1 MHLKISKWRECSVC
15 STKIKFIQ
23 FVNDSNT
30 EVDKYQIIHVG
41 VGFHEYFRH
50 TNLRFCGI
58 TYKDD
63 TFYIFWDSPHDYYSD
78 GFTWDDESFIV
89 YQHTIYTDLKQLAL
103 KLVNDANERD
113 IDEALG

>member
-1 MHLKISKWRECSVC
+1 MC
-15 STKIKFIQ
+15 STKIKFMQIIRES
-23 FVNDSNT
+23 DT
-30 EVDKYQIIHVG
+30 EFDKYQIIHVG
-41 VGFHEYFRH
+41 VGSHQYFRH
-50 TNLRFCGI
+50 TDIQFNGI
-58 TYKDD
+58 IYKDD

-78 GFTWDDESFIV
+78 AFKWDDESFIV

>member
-1 MHLKISKWRECSVC
+1 MC
-15 STKIKFIQ
+15 STKIKFMQIIKET
-23 FVNDSNT
+23 NI

-41 VGFHEYFRH
+41 VGSHQYYRH
-50 TNLRFCGI
+50 TDIQFNGI
-58 TYKDD
+58 IYKDD

-78 GFTWDDESFIV
+78 AFTWDNESFIV

>member
-1 MHLKISKWRECSVC
+1 MR
-15 STKIKFIQ
+15 STKIKFMQ
-23 FVNDSNT
+23 FVNDPNI

-41 VGFHEYFRH
+41 VGSHEYFRH
-50 TNLRFCGI
+50 TDLRFCDL

-78 GFTWDDESFIV
+78 AFTWDDESFIV

-103 KLVNDANERD
+103 KLTNDANERD

>member
-1 MHLKISKWRECSVC
+1 MC
-15 STKIKFIQ
+15 STRIKFIQ

-63 TFYIFWDSPHDYYSD
+63 IFYIFWDSPHDYYSD
-78 GFTWDDESFIV
+78 GFIWDDESFIV

>member
-1 MHLKISKWRECSVC
+1 MC
-15 STKIKFIQ
+15 STKIKFMKFI
-23 FVNDSNT
+23 T
-30 EVDKYQIIHVG
+30 ELDNPYDKYQIIHVG
-41 VGFHEYFRH
+41 VGSHQYYRH
-50 TNLRFCGI
+50 TDIQFNGI
-58 TYKDD
+58 IYKDD

-78 GFTWDDESFIV
+78 AFTWDDESFIV

>member
-15 STKIKFIQ
+15 STKIKFMQ

-50 TNLRFCGI
+50 TDLRFCGI

>member
-1 MHLKISKWRECSVC
+1 MY
-15 STKIKFIQ
+15 STKIKFMQ

-50 TNLRFCGI
+50 TDLRFCGL
-58 TYKDD
+58 TYKDN

-89 YQHTIYTDLKQLAL
+89 YQRTIYTDLKQLAL